1 MKDITIIIPT
11 YNRPEM
17 LERSLLSIKT
27 QNKEIIEVV
36 VGDDGS
42 SNNNIKKI

>member
-27 QNKEIIEVV
+27 QNKELR
-36 VGDDGS
+36 
-42 SNNNIKKI
+42 IKCVARGEGPRGFVQD